1 MSWFKKH
8 IGLDWFDL
16 ALQAAITGAV
26 MAAVDEIPGPG
37 DGPMLAV
44 FVTSLVVLGI
54 RRHFALKR
62 QSGSLDNGLTSG
74 QMAAARLD
82 EVEQRLTEL
91 DAANVRIAELEERLD
106 FTERLL
112 AQVHETPRELP
123 R

>member
-1 MSWFKKH
+1 MNWLKKQ

-16 ALQAAITGAV
+16 LLHATITGAV
-26 MAAVDEIPGPG
+26 MGLAESSHRG
-37 DGPMLAV
+37 DGPVLGV
-44 FVTSLVVLGI
+44 FVVSLVVLGL
-54 RRHFALKR
+54 RRHFAFKR
-62 QSGSLDNGLTSG
+62 QSSSIENGLTSG

-112 AQVHETPRELP
+112 AQVNAAPRELP